1 MQMSE
6 QISALAIS
14 SSLAAVVRA
23 VQVQGLQQVVVAGVV
38 DSLRR

>member
-14 SSLAAVVRA
+14 SLGAAVAPADLAQIKWA
-23 VQVQGLQQVVVAGVV
+23 VVGAGV